1 MTDPTKDFFDLIVE
15 PAIDEYLDA
24 ECALTA
30 AEGAGDPAGLEAA
43 RALALRRAR
52 TAAIELHQFAD
63 RVMINGPAWAPPGTI
78 KQLRDWLRTNQGRQ
92 INGQPV
98 EDFHLLLDVAN
109 AFKHA
114 QLTHTRDR
122 AWLVQDDKVV
132 VSSATGFGEL
142 GWGEGKWGGAQAII
156 IEKTDGKKRAMSLML
171 STVRDAWRS
180 AMSTGAGGAG
190 A

>member
-63 RVMINGPAWAPPGTI
+63 RVMTNGPAWAPTGTI
-78 KQLRDWLRTNQGRQ
+78 THLRDWLRTNHGRQ

-98 EDFHLLLDVAN
+98 EDFDLLHDVAD

-114 QLTHTRDR
+114 QLTRDWP
-122 AWLVQDDKVV
+122 WLVQDDKVV

-142 GWGEGKWGGAQAII
+142 GWGEATWSGVQAIT

-180 AMSTGAGGAG
+180 AMSTGAGGA
-190 A
+190 AA